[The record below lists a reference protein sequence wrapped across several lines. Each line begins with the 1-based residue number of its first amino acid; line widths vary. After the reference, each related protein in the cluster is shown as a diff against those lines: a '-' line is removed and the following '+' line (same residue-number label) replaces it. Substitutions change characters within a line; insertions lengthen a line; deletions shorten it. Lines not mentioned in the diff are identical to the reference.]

1 MRNWIILV
9 IMLIFIQVN
18 AQSALTETT
27 FNGRFHYLF
36 PIVRVTG
43 AEDFSNKK
51 AEFYVSAKNFYA
63 EVDVYP
69 TNPASAD
76 LLKIDQA
83 YIKLKIIDHQLKIG
97 LMETGIGK
105 LKYYSINT
113 PVGVMDKEVEGMGLF
128 YSYKIFKLGNFGNFG
143 ADESDNT
150 VDRVLFAAIDVKEY
164 LPIKAGLWYT
174 TDPVDQESDLD
185 AAISFHYNLFNALDL
200 NANLRKTLLNNIT
213 STPQYFAAGIS
224 ANYEVIANTDI
235 YSSYS
240 LGLNDET
247 KENNLEND
255 LIFGISHKI
264 VKGVK
269 VALEYQN
276 SQIDQDK
283 TKDDFSL
290 AIEAKF

>member
-1 MRNWIILV
+1 
-9 IMLIFIQVN
+9 MLIFFQVN
-18 AQSALTETT
+18 AQSALEKAT

-36 PIVRVTG
+36 PVIKEAG
-43 AEDFSNKK
+43 SEDFSNKK
-51 AEFYVSAKNFYA
+51 AEFYISATNFYT

-69 TNPASAD
+69 DNPVSAD
-76 LLKIDQA
+76 LVKIDQA
-83 YIKLKIIDHQLKIG
+83 YIKLEIHDQQLKIG
-97 LMETGIGK
+97 LMESGIGK
-105 LKYYSINT
+105 MKYYSINT

-128 YSYKIFKLGNFGNFG
+128 YNYKIFKLGNFGNFG
-143 ADESDNT
+143 ADESNNN

-164 LPIKAGLWYT
+164 LPVKAGLWYT
-174 TDPVDQESDLD
+174 TDPLEKESDLD
-185 AAISFHYNLFNALDL
+185 AAIAFHYNLFNALDL

-213 STPQYFAAGIS
+213 STPEYFAAGIS

-247 KENNLEND
+247 RENNLEND

-276 SQIDQDK
+276 SQIDQEMV
-283 TKDDFSL
+283 KDDLSL
-290 AIEAKF
+290 AFEVKF